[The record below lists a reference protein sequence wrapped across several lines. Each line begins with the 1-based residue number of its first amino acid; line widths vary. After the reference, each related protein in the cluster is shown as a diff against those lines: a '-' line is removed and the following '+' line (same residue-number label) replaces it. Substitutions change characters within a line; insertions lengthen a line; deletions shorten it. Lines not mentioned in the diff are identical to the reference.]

1 MVTRKVQL
9 FVLGQLFSPDGKLF
23 CCLERQVYRERDDQR
38 VIEIKDVSKLY
49 PGKQKTITAVKDV
62 NLTINDGEI
71 YGIVGYSGAGKSTL
85 VRMFNGLETPT
96 SGVVTINGTVMSE
109 LKGKPLREA
118 RQKMGMIFQYFN
130 LLWSRTVLENV
141 TFPLELIGMDKA
153 ERIAKATKLID
164 TVGLQGRENAYPS
177 ELSGGQQQ
185 RVAIARALANDP
197 QLLLSDEATSGLDPK
212 TTDEV
217 LELLLKINR
226 ELKITIIVIT
236 HEMHVI
242 RKICD
247 RMAVMDEGAVVEEGN
262 VFDIFRH
269 PKMEITRQFVSEEE
283 TLQLNDTT
291 VVINELLAQVPTGKI
306 VKLTFHGDQAKL
318 PIISE
323 MLRQFPNVDL
333 NIVDGSIHQTQEGS
347 IGTLYLQLL
356 GDDDEIAGA
365 TDYLHKMRVGTE
377 VIRGE

>member
-1 MVTRKVQL
+1 M
-9 FVLGQLFSPDGKLF
+9 
-23 CCLERQVYRERDDQR
+23 
-38 VIEIKDVSKLY
+38 IEIKNVSKLY
-49 PGKQKTITAVKDV
+49 RGKQKTITAVKDV
-62 NLTINDGEI
+62 SLTIKDGEI

-85 VRMFNGLETPT
+85 VRMLNGLETPT
-96 SGVVTINGTVMSE
+96 SGVVTINDTVMSE

-130 LLWSRTVLENV
+130 LLWSRTVLENI
-141 TFPLELIGMDKA
+141 TFPLELIGMNKA
-153 ERIAKATKLID
+153 EREAKATKLIA

-197 QLLLSDEATSGLDPK
+197 QILLSDEATSGLDPK

-217 LELLLKINR
+217 LDLLLKIKR
-226 ELKITIIVIT
+226 ELKITIVVIT

-247 RMAVMDEGAVVEEGN
+247 RMAVMDAGAVVEDGD
-262 VFDIFRH
+262 VFDVFRN

-283 TLQLNDTT
+283 TPQLTDTT

-333 NIVDGSIHQTQEGS
+333 NIVDGSIHQTQAGS

-356 GDDDEIAGA
+356 GDDDEVAGA

>member
-1 MVTRKVQL
+1 
-9 FVLGQLFSPDGKLF
+9 
-23 CCLERQVYRERDDQR
+23 
-38 VIEIKDVSKLY
+38 
-49 PGKQKTITAVKDV
+49 
-62 NLTINDGEI
+62 
-71 YGIVGYSGAGKSTL
+71 
-85 VRMFNGLETPT
+85 
-96 SGVVTINGTVMSE
+96 MSD

-141 TFPLELIGMDKA
+141 TFPLELVGMSKVDR
-153 ERIAKATKLID
+153 EAKAKKLID

-197 QLLLSDEATSGLDPK
+197 QILLSDEATSGLDPK

-217 LELLLKINR
+217 LDLLLKINR
-226 ELKITIIVIT
+226 ELKITIVVIT

-262 VFDIFRH
+262 VFDIFRN

-283 TLQLNDTT
+283 TPQLNDTT

-356 GDDDEIAGA
+356 GDDAEIAGA

>member
-1 MVTRKVQL
+1 M
-9 FVLGQLFSPDGKLF
+9 
-23 CCLERQVYRERDDQR
+23 
-38 VIEIKDVSKLY
+38 IEIKDVSKLY

-62 NLTINDGEI
+62 TLTINDGEI

-85 VRMFNGLETPT
+85 VRMLNGLENPT
-96 SGVVTINGTVMSE
+96 SGVVTINDTVMSE

-141 TFPLELIGMDKA
+141 TFPLELVGMNKA
-153 ERIAKATKLID
+153 QRVKKATKLIA
-164 TVGLQGRENAYPS
+164 TVGLEGRENAYPS

-197 QLLLSDEATSGLDPK
+197 QILLSDEATSGLDPK

-217 LELLLKINR
+217 LDLLLKIKR
-226 ELKITIIVIT
+226 EMKITIVVIT

-247 RMAVMDEGAVVEEGN
+247 RMAVMDAGAVVEEGT
-262 VFDIFRH
+262 VFDVFRH

-283 TLQLNDTT
+283 SPQMNDTT

-333 NIVDGSIHQTQEGS
+333 NIVDGSIHQTQEGA

-356 GDDDEIAGA
+356 GDDAEVAGA
-365 TDYLHKMRVGTE
+365 TDYLHKMRVVTE

>member
-1 MVTRKVQL
+1 MIELTDISKTFNVRK
-9 FVLGQLFSPDGKLF
+9 
-23 CCLERQVYRERDDQR
+23 
-38 VIEIKDVSKLY
+38 
-49 PGKQKTITAVKDV
+49 KTINAVQDV
-62 NLTINDGEI
+62 NLKINDGEI

-85 VRMFNGLETPT
+85 VRMFNGLETPST
-96 SGVVTINGTVMSE
+96 GTVTINGTVMSE
-109 LKGKPLREA
+109 LSGKALRDE

-130 LLWSRTVLENV
+130 LLWSRTVIENIA
-141 TFPLELIGMDKA
+141 FPLELTKVPKA
-153 ERIAKATKLID
+153 ERLAKAEALIK
-164 TVGLQGRENAYPS
+164 TVGLEGRENAYPS

-197 QLLLSDEATSGLDPK
+197 KILLSDEATSGLDPK

-217 LELLLKINR
+217 LDLLLKINK
-226 ELKITIIVIT
+226 ELNITIVVIT

-247 RMAVMDEGAVVEEGN
+247 RMAVMDDGKVVEEGS
-262 VFDIFRH
+262 VFEIFRH
-269 PKMEITRQFVSEEE
+269 PQEEITKRFVSEEE
-283 TLQLNDTT
+283 TPQLDDTT

-323 MLRQFPNVDL
+323 MLRQFPEVDL

-356 GDDDEIAGA
+356 GDEAEINGA
-365 TDYLHKMRVGTE
+365 EEYLHKMRVGTE

>member
-1 MVTRKVQL
+1 MI
-9 FVLGQLFSPDGKLF
+9 D
-23 CCLERQVYRERDDQR
+23 
-38 VIEIKDVSKLY
+38 IKGVSKVFK
-49 PGKQKTITAVKDV
+49 GKKQITAVEDV
-62 NLTINDGEI
+62 NLQINDGEI

-96 SGVVTINGTVMSE
+96 TGTVTINDTVMSD
-109 LKGKPLREA
+109 LHGKELREK

-130 LLWSRTVLENV
+130 LLWSRTVLQNV
-141 TFPLELIGMDKA
+141 TFPLELTHVPKEERQAKA
-153 ERIAKATKLID
+153 EKLIE
-164 TVGLQGRENAYPS
+164 TVGLKGRENAYPS

-197 QLLLSDEATSGLDPK
+197 ELLLSDEATSGLDPK

-226 ELKITIIVIT
+226 ELNITIVVIT

-247 RMAVMDEGAVVEEGN
+247 RMAVMDAGRVVEEGS

-269 PKMEITRQFVSEEE
+269 PQKEITRQFVSEEE
-283 TLQLNDTT
+283 TPQLTDTN
-291 VVINELLAQVPTGKI
+291 VVINELLKQVPTGKI

-323 MLRQFPNVDL
+323 MLRQFPEIDL

-356 GDDDEIAGA
+356 GNAQEIIDAQ
-365 TDYLHKMRVGTE
+365 DYLHKMRVETE

>member
-1 MVTRKVQL
+1 M
-9 FVLGQLFSPDGKLF
+9 
-23 CCLERQVYRERDDQR
+23 
-38 VIEIKDVSKLY
+38 IEIKDVSRIY
-49 PGKQKTITAVKDV
+49 RGKKKTITAVKDV

-85 VRMFNGLETPT
+85 VRMLNGLETPT
-96 SGVVTINGTVMSE
+96 SGTVTINDTVMSD

-141 TFPLELIGMDKA
+141 TFPLELVGMSKVDC
-153 ERIAKATKLID
+153 EAKAKKLID

-197 QLLLSDEATSGLDPK
+197 QILLSDEATSGLDPK

-217 LELLLKINR
+217 LDLLLKINR
-226 ELKITIIVIT
+226 ELKITIVVIT

-262 VFDIFRH
+262 VFDIFRN

-283 TLQLNDTT
+283 TPQLNDTT

-356 GDDDEIAGA
+356 GDDAEIAGA

>member
-1 MVTRKVQL
+1 MI
-9 FVLGQLFSPDGKLF
+9 D
-23 CCLERQVYRERDDQR
+23 
-38 VIEIKDVSKLY
+38 IKGVSKVFK
-49 PGKQKTITAVKDV
+49 GKKEITAVEDV
-62 NLTINDGEI
+62 NLQINDGEI

-96 SGVVTINGTVMSE
+96 TGTVTINDTVMSD
-109 LKGKPLREA
+109 LHGKELREK

-130 LLWSRTVLENV
+130 LLWSRTVLQNV
-141 TFPLELIGMDKA
+141 TFPLELTHVAKEERQAKA
-153 ERIAKATKLID
+153 EKLIE
-164 TVGLQGRENAYPS
+164 TVGLKGRENAYPS

-197 QLLLSDEATSGLDPK
+197 ELLLSDEATSGLDPK

-226 ELKITIIVIT
+226 ELNITIIVIT

-247 RMAVMDEGAVVEEGN
+247 RMAVMDAGRVVEEGS

-269 PKMEITRQFVSEEE
+269 PQKEITKQFVSEEE
-283 TLQLNDTT
+283 TPQLSDTN
-291 VVINELLAQVPTGKI
+291 VVIKELLKQVPTGKI
-306 VKLTFHGDQAKL
+306 IKLTFHGDQAKL

-323 MLRQFPNVDL
+323 MLRQFPEIDL

-356 GDDDEIAGA
+356 GDGQEIVDAQ
-365 TDYLHKMRVGTE
+365 DYLHKMRVETE